1 LLLAKTKSGKGAGG
15 TTKSTAAR
23 RSANGGGGGA
33 GFGGGSTT
41 TTTTKPSTDPLD
53 KVNLHGST
61 PPLPGIVVEAVGP
74 GNKTARGINK
84 WKTRSA
90 QDDDGDEDHK
100 RMRTRAKEEEGDPSK
115 SGSMADQPTEKK
127 RLVQISTH
135 PLIFTV
141 DDFIDPVLCE
151 RIGNDGGG
159 CFDLMF
165 PERVADLLFD
175 GQESELDGLLF
186 NTDSSQNHNDIN
198 SGLFPHGVHMDTNGQ
213 VLFRHVTCILYLN
226 TVPIECGGAT
236 VFPLARCC
244 HDDDVALAG
253 SRVLLAEKISHTRSP
268 AVATVP
274 GAAAAARA
282 IESRVRDDD
291 SSARRDYDP
300 NADAVATALHIQPQA
315 GRLLVFFSRDEHG
328 AEDPRAWHAGERLR
342 SSSSSSPSKVVVVE
356 KRILTLFK
364 QVDYGTV
371 NNLPHRAQTTF
382 EEYLA
387 PQIQRQQQSL
397 KVKAQ
402 LGLPIE
408 YGGGTTEAT
417 TTAATSA

>member
-1 LLLAKTKSGKGAGG
+1 
-15 TTKSTAAR
+15 
-23 RSANGGGGGA
+23 
-33 GFGGGSTT
+33 
-41 TTTTKPSTDPLD
+41 LD
-53 KVNLHGST
+53 KVNHHGNT
-61 PPLPGIVVEAVGP
+61 PPPGIVVEAVGP
-74 GNKTARGINK
+74 GNKKSARGINK

-90 QDDDGDEDHK
+90 QDDYDDEDSK
-100 RMRTRAKEEEGDPSK
+100 RISTRAKKEEEDDPVL
-115 SGSMADQPTEKK
+115 SGSMADQQPEKK

-151 RIGNDGGG
+151 RIGNDGSG

-198 SGLFPHGVHMDTNGQ
+198 SGPYPHGVHMDTNGQ

-236 VFPLARCC
+236 VFPLARCRT
-244 HDDDVALAG
+244 DNTDDVALAG
-253 SRVLLAEKISHTRSP
+253 SRLLLAEKISHTRSP

-282 IESRVRDDD
+282 IESRVHDDG
-291 SSARRDYDP
+291 SSAQRHYDP
-300 NADAVATALHIQPQA
+300 NADTDAVATALRIQPQA

-328 AEDPRAWHAGERLR
+328 AEDAQAWHAGERLR
-342 SSSSSSPSKVVVVE
+342 SSSSSSKVVVVE

-371 NNLPHRAQTTF
+371 NNIPYRAQTTF

-402 LGLPIE
+402 LGLRIE
-408 YGGGTTEAT
+408 YGGGKTEAT
-417 TTAATSA
+417 TTATTSG